1 MDKQSSTKGFTILSA
16 ASIINK
22 LLGLL
27 YVPVV
32 TLIYGNYGN
41 GIYYQGYRFY
51 QLVFVITNTGIPI
64 ALSKIISEQLASSK
78 FKLSYKTLKVA
89 SILLLVT
96 GAFTTVMTAVLARPI
111 SNMMQSPESYL
122 TILALSP
129 AMIFTTAGCIF
140 RGYFQGRSNMVPTSI
155 SQIIEQAFNAVLTV
169 LFAWLM
175 YRYGVNIA
183 AAKGITGEQEIFRE
197 AVKYAAAGATV
208 GTSVGALA
216 STIYLYFTFTRKKA
230 AILDELKQSS
240 TDSSDKMSSSLILK
254 KIIKYAV
261 PISLGAVLVY
271 ATQLIDVIN
280 TKSRLI
286 VAGFSTFEA
295 TSMYGILT
303 TQYSNILFIPVAFAT
318 ALATTILPSI
328 SAADAVNDR
337 ELLLRRISKSF
348 KTILMIVVPAAIG
361 ITVMARPIVYMIF
374 PKSPDGWDLLMI
386 GSWTLVLISLVSIQ
400 TSILQGIGKTYVPT
414 VHMVIGLVLKLI
426 VNYTLIAV
434 RPINIKGAIIGN
446 AVCYI
451 FAVVMNYR
459 SIKKYTGVRLN
470 VKKLFNR
477 PLSVSIIMGLIVFL
491 VYHGLTF
498 MTEWFIKSE
507 YILNLLCG
515 GLAIAVGCLVYY
527 LLMIVAGGITA
538 NDIASLPMGKRIL
551 YYTGKIPFMKKRLK
565 L

>member
-1 MDKQSSTKGFTILSA
+1 MEKQSSTKGFAILSA
-16 ASIINK
+16 ASIITK

-27 YVPVV
+27 YVPFVM
-32 TLIYGNYGN
+32 LIYGNYGN

-78 FKLSYKTLKVA
+78 YRLSYKTLKVA
-89 SILLLVT
+89 STLMLT
-96 GAFTTVMTAVLARPI
+96 AGAFTTVMTAVLARPI
-111 SNMMQSPESYL
+111 SNMMNSPESYL

-129 AMIFTTAGCIF
+129 AMIFTAAGCIY

-155 SQIIEQAFNAVLTV
+155 SQVIEQAVNAVLTV

-183 AAKGITGEQEIFRE
+183 AAKGITGEHEIFVE

-208 GTSVGALA
+208 GTTVGALA
-216 STIYLYFTFTRKKA
+216 STIYLYFTFNKKKP
-230 AILDELKQSS
+230 AILEEIKQSNADGS
-240 TDSSDKMSSSLILK
+240 EKTSSSELLK
-254 KIIKYAV
+254 KIIFYAV
-261 PISLGAVLVY
+261 PISLGSVLVY
-271 ATQLIDVIN
+271 TTQLIDVII

-286 VAGFSTFEA
+286 VAGFSNFEA

-303 TQYSNILFIPVAFAT
+303 TQYNNILFIPVAFAT
-318 ALATTILPSI
+318 ALGTAILPSI
-328 SAADAVNDR
+328 SAADALDDR
-337 ELLLRRISKSF
+337 ALLLRRISKSF
-348 KTILMIVVPAAIG
+348 KTILMIAVPAAVG
-361 ITVMARPIVYMIF
+361 ITVMAKPIVYMIF
-374 PKSPDGWDLLMI
+374 PKSPDGWDLLMM
-386 GSWTLVLISLVSIQ
+386 GSWTLVLISLVSVQ
-400 TSILQGIGKTYVPT
+400 TSVLQGIGKTYVPT
-414 VHMVIGLVLKLI
+414 VHMIIGLVLKLI
-426 VNYTLIAV
+426 VNYALIAV

-446 AVCYI
+446 AICYI

-498 MTEWFIKSE
+498 MTEWLIKSQ
-507 YILNLLCG
+507 YILNVLCG

-538 NDIASLPMGKRIL
+538 NDIVSIPMGRRIL
-551 YYTGKIPFMKKRLK
+551 SYTCRIPFMKKRLK